1 MTAKKST
8 AKKNEAAEK
17 TAAGNAPANTP
28 AGKAAATGSGSGSA
42 TGGDKSTQP
51 YLQHLCIAFIGDTLT
66 VYQNTGGRAAWQVL
80 PVQGEE
86 SYAHDD
92 RADSL
97 DRVLQDVRD
106 NLNLEDG
113 LKGTDITLVYAQPKQ
128 FLLTDFMAR
137 LHRQGNGYWQVLRW
151 ENLYAR
157 ARYLL
162 HMCELAGE
170 PSPQW
175 MIDNV
180 LPLLVSEGDI
190 PMQET
195 ALQKQQAI
203 AADSDQPARQLLQ
216 KELQE
221 YTRAEQSIQEQ
232 MRALEREKRE
242 LQQACEELRRQNA
255 ALQKPEL
262 DQLLSF
268 LPAIFLDFW
277 NVVRPDE
284 LANLADRLDVPNV
297 PSPYLQLSQAAVVQK
312 KKEFELL
319 PADRQQ
325 KILQFCT
332 TLSGSYT
339 ELKLHYEFRDFI

>member
-8 AKKNEAAEK
+8 AKKNKAAEK
-17 TAAGNAPANTP
+17 TAVGKTPANTP
-28 AGKAAATGSGSGSA
+28 AGKAAATGTDTGSA
-42 TGGDKSTQP
+42 ADSNKSTQP
-51 YLQHLCIAFIGDTLT
+51 HLQHLCIAFIGDTLT
-66 VYQNTGGRAAWQVL
+66 VYRNTGGRAAWQVL
-80 PVQGEE
+80 
-86 SYAHDD
+86 
-92 RADSL
+92 
-97 DRVLQDVRD
+97 
-106 NLNLEDG
+106 
-113 LKGTDITLVYAQPKQ
+113 
-128 FLLTDFMAR
+128 
-137 LHRQGNGYWQVLRW
+137 RW
-151 ENLYAR
+151 ENLHAR
-157 ARYLL
+157 VRYLSY
-162 HMCELAGE
+162 MWELDGE

-277 NVVRPDE
+277 NVVLPDE